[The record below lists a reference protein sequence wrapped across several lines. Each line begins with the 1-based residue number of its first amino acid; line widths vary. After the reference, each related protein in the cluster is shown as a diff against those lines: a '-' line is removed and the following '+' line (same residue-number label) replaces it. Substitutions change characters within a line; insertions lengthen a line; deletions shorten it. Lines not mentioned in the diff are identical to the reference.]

1 MPRTWSAHARVPYE
15 ITSNF
20 MPVISHPASITPR
33 VVLFRHCM
41 IETKD
46 APQIA
51 CPSIIHYIQIRERLD
66 AQDDRSTHVSAEGHE
81 LRRLR
86 LSFNKHPIGPSFA
99 RFVLGSEFNREGSRY
114 SQVSRQ
120 Q

>member
-1 MPRTWSAHARVPYE
+1 MSLSSAVPESNSTLVRIHGHASKRKTQNVSFNPRFQARSSIGGLQCYRRGRHTIQGMPRTWSAHARVPYE

-46 APQIA
+46 G
-51 CPSIIHYIQIRERLD
+51 R
-66 AQDDRSTHVSAEGHE
+66 
-81 LRRLR
+81 
-86 LSFNKHPIGPSFA
+86 A
-99 RFVLGSEFNREGSRY
+99 R
-114 SQVSRQ
+114 
-120 Q
+120 

>member
-1 MPRTWSAHARVPYE
+1 MPYE

-81 LRRLR
+81 LR
-86 LSFNKHPIGPSFA
+86 SKSAGEIAIAVIVDTQG
-99 RFVLGSEFNREGSRY
+99 
-114 SQVSRQ
+114 QCC
-120 Q
+120 

>member
-1 MPRTWSAHARVPYE
+1 MSLSSAVPE
-15 ITSNF
+15 F
-20 MPVISHPASITPR
+20 R

-66 AQDDRSTHVSAEGHE
+66 AQDDSSTHVST
-81 LRRLR
+81 
-86 LSFNKHPIGPSFA
+86 
-99 RFVLGSEFNREGSRY
+99 
-114 SQVSRQ
+114 
-120 Q
+120 

>member
-1 MPRTWSAHARVPYE
+1 MSLSSAVPE
-15 ITSNF
+15 F
-20 MPVISHPASITPR
+20 R

-66 AQDDRSTHVSAEGHE
+66 AQDDSSTHVSTEGHE
-81 LRRLR
+81 LRSKSAGEIAIAVVVDAQKDHVAPQLEEDEVR
-86 LSFNKHPIGPSFA
+86 G
-99 RFVLGSEFNREGSRY
+99 E
-114 SQVSRQ
+114 
-120 Q
+120 